1 MLAND
6 IIAVLSDESSSLT
19 DALLKTKVFLH
30 EIGKKELAEWV
41 NHELNGYPDGTEL
54 PFYRILQS
62 RVMGVPAKEPPGWWT
77 VTCNVIP
84 ARSNMYWPA

>member
-1 MLAND
+1 MD
-6 IIAVLSDESSSLT
+6 GSSTGTRVPRSARRLR
-19 DALLKTKVFLH
+19 LPH